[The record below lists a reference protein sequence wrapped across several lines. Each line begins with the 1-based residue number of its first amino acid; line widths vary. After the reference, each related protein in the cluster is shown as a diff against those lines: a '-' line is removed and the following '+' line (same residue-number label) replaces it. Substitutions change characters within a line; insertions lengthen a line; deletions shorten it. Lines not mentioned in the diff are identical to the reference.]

1 MVRPGVVT
9 FVVLLLIHLRYLA
22 VALQLL
28 TVWWVRERL
37 QLAIPIQPLVTI
49 SVLLLL
55 FNLFIHGVHRFG
67 SALNGR
73 GALFGQLVVD
83 LLALT
88 GLFYFSGG
96 SGNPFVSLYLV
107 PIAIAATALEF
118 GPVLALTVLSAVL
131 YTWLMSH
138 YQPLPHAHGGDFA
151 LHVSGMWINFLL
163 SAVIMVSV
171 LGRFMVLLKAERRRL
186 SEIRERTL
194 RDESLLA
201 LGALA
206 AGTAHELNTPLTTL
220 GLLIDE
226 WEASGQRPQAEDFG
240 TLREQLR
247 RCREHVR
254 ALADLARR
262 GATDETV
269 VMAADGFVESC
280 LDRLALLRPG
290 VDVSLAGAVSNA
302 QLCVDPTLPQAIINL
317 LNNAADAALAA
328 GQAAEIQVQLE
339 VRGQRLW
346 ISIMDHGVGPFRPGA
361 SADSSAER
369 SGLGIGL
376 MISNASIERN
386 GGELRHYP
394 RPGGGSVVLV
404 DLPLAGAE

>member
-1 MVRPGVVT
+1 MIASVVQ
-9 FVVLLLIHLRYLA
+9 LLIHLRYLA
-22 VALQLL
+22 VMLQLL
-28 TVWWVRERL
+28 TIWWVRERL
-37 QLAIPIQPLVTI
+37 QLAIPIQPLVAI
-49 SVLLLL
+49 SALLLL
-55 FNLFIHGVHRFG
+55 FNLVIHGVHRFG
-67 SALNGR
+67 HALNGR
-73 GALFGQLVVD
+73 AALFGQLAVD

-88 GLFYFSGG
+88 GLLYFSGG

-118 GPVLALTVLSAVL
+118 GPVLALSALSAVL
-131 YTWLMSH
+131 YTWLMTH
-138 YQPLPHAHGGDFA
+138 YLPLPHAHGGDFA

-163 SAVIMVSV
+163 SAAIMVAV
-171 LGRFMVLLKAERRRL
+171 LGRFMVMLKAERRRW

-220 GLLIDE
+220 GLLIDD
-226 WEASGQRPQAEDFG
+226 WELSGQRPQAEDFSS
-240 TLREQLR
+240 LREQLR

-269 VMAADGFVESC
+269 VMAADSFVESC

-290 VDVSLAGAVSNA
+290 VDVSLGGAVSA
-302 QLCVDPTLPQAIINL
+302 ARLRVEPTLPQAIINL
-317 LNNAADAALAA
+317 LNNAADAALVA
-328 GQAAEIQVQLE
+328 GQAAEIQVELE
-339 VRGQRLW
+339 VHGERLW
-346 ISIMDHGVGPFRPGA
+346 IRIMDRGLGPDRPGA
-361 SADSSAER
+361 AVNTATQR
-369 SGLGIGL
+369 GGLGIGL
-376 MISNASIERN
+376 LISNASIERN

-394 RPGGGSVVLV
+394 RPGGGSVVQV